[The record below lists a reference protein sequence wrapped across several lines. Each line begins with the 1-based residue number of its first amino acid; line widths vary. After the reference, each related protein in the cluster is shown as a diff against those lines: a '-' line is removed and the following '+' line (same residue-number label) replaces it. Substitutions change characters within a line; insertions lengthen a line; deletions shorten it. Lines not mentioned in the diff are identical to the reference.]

1 MIVRGTEI
9 KVQWN
14 LKRDDFLSLTSLWNT
29 YRYGVKSLHTMAELL
44 DVSSVGEVKVAQYGE
59 IFLKTI
65 AAYKEAS
72 GHES

>member
-1 MIVRGTEI
+1 M
-9 KVQWN
+9 
-14 LKRDDFLSLTSLWNT
+14 NT

-72 GHES
+72 GYES